1 MCVCVFTI
9 QSTLLASS
17 SQEWTLELF
26 HIDPAHRK
34 QPHISTKDQHGTPNT
49 LLIVVQKHFCLSF
62 LGIPFL
68 WGAAWKANCQVI
80 GFFLSLFSLRKCAKL
95 SFKGAASMLF
105 LLPKSS
111 VQTHNLFIQAEIY
124 NQTFSVPPSD
134 SVFLATSEVNS

>member
-1 MCVCVFTI
+1 MSLPYNPHCWHLLDKNGPWNCSTSIQLTENSRTSQQKTI
-9 QSTLLASS
+9 MG
-17 SQEWTLELF
+17 
-26 HIDPAHRK
+26 P
-34 QPHISTKDQHGTPNT
+34 PNT

-62 LGIPFL
+62 LRIPFL

-95 SFKGAASMLF
+95 SFKGAASMPF

-124 NQTFSVPPSD
+124 NQTFSVLPSD
-134 SVFLATSEVNS
+134 SVFPATSEVNS